1 MEASLT
7 DDKSRR
13 WLIFRQL
20 APYFGKSVTAEF
32 LRKTSEFLPDIERIH
47 PLIEGIYKP
56 VWSDHA
62 LAIASMIGSP
72 YADEINRF
80 KDGRWGIK
88 YFPRKGGIERSQN
101 VALLNCM
108 KNHEPVIVLRQEA
121 KGSGRG
127 PTRYRL
133 LGLGLIQEY
142 EADSELFVIH
152 GVDLATLESVCAE
165 LPENETI
172 ATVLRTEVLTAFI
185 PFVQEE
191 RAVYR
196 TSTEK
201 RDAAFRSVV
210 LDQYGHTCAV
220 TGMRFRSSQAT
231 EAEAAHIIPKEKH
244 GPDDPRNGMSLSRS
258 MHWAL
263 DRGIFTVSD
272 QYEIVVNPK
281 ARDADHDKFPVLDMQ
296 GTRIGLPED
305 EQFWPHPDALK
316 WHKKEVFGRFGG

>member
-1 MEASLT
+1 MNAPLT

-20 APYFGKSVTAEF
+20 APYFAKSVTAEF
-32 LRKTSEFLPDIERIH
+32 LQKTSKFLPDIERIH
-47 PLIEGIYKP
+47 PLFEGIYKP
-56 VWSDHA
+56 AWSDFA
-62 LAIASMIGSP
+62 LAIRSVIDNP
-72 YADEINRF
+72 YDDEIHDLP
-80 KDGRWGIK
+80 DGRWWIK
-88 YFPRKGGIERSQN
+88 YSPKTGGMEIAQN

-172 ATVLRTEVLTAFI
+172 ATVLRTEVLTPFI

-220 TGMRFRSSQAT
+220 TGMRFRSSRAT
-231 EAEAAHIIPKEKH
+231 EAQAAHIIPKKEH
-244 GPDDPRNGMSLSRS
+244 GSDDPRNGMSLSRS
-258 MHWAL
+258 MHWTL
-263 DRGIFTVSD
+263 DRGI
-272 QYEIVVNPK
+272 
-281 ARDADHDKFPVLDMQ
+281 
-296 GTRIGLPED
+296 
-305 EQFWPHPDALK
+305 
-316 WHKKEVFGRFGG
+316 